1 MKIVM
6 ETEKIYYADCHCAT
20 FRARVLECS
29 ETEGGFAVTLDRTA
43 FYPLGGGQAADTG
56 TLGGVRVLDT
66 REEGEKIVHLCG
78 GPLTVSSTVDGQID
92 YEARFVRMQQHTGE
106 HIVSG
111 ILHRLYGCHNT
122 GFHMNQTGIVIDFD
136 AVIPA
141 EKLPEIEREA
151 NEAIWKNIP
160 LHIWAP
166 GPEELEQVP
175 YRTKRAL
182 PWPVRIVEVPG
193 FDICA
198 CCGVHVAAT
207 GEIGLIKLLSAIPCR
222 GGTRIEMAA
231 GRAAFDLMNAVFDQ
245 NRQVSRL
252 LSAQLTQTAQ
262 GAEQLL
268 DTLNG
273 WKYRSGAL
281 ERQLFAYQAAAME
294 GMGDCF
300 FFADG
305 LNPEGLRNLTDQ
317 ASAKTGGIAAG
328 FSRNENGFHYCL
340 ALPGGD
346 LRGLNKELTAALNG
360 RGGGKPNFQQGSVKA
375 EEREIQAFFAGRGFK
390 KGKI

>member
-1 MKIVM
+1 MRVM
-6 ETEKIYYADCHCAT
+6 TTEKIYYADCHLSG
-20 FRARVLECS
+20 FEARVLDCR
-29 ETEGGFAVTLDRTA
+29 ETEAGFAVILDRTA

-66 REEGEKIVHLCG
+66 REKGEKIVHLCG
-78 GPLTVSSTVDGQID
+78 GPLTVGSEVTGQID

-160 LHIWAP
+160 LHIWTP
-166 GPEELEQVP
+166 GPEELEKLP

-207 GEIGLIKLLSAIPCR
+207 GEIGLIKLLSAVPCR

-231 GRAAFDLMNAVFDQ
+231 GRAAFDLANAVFDQ

-262 GAEQLL
+262 GAAQLL
-268 DTLNG
+268 DTMND
-273 WKYRSGAL
+273 WKYRAGAL
-281 ERQLFAYQAAAME
+281 ERQLFAYQAAALA
-294 GMGDCF
+294 GPGNCCF
-300 FFADG
+300 FARG
-305 LNPEGLRNLTDQ
+305 LNPEGLRNLTDM
-317 ASAKTGGIAAG
+317 ASAGIGGVTAG
-328 FSRNENGFHYCL
+328 FSKNETGFHYCL
-340 ALPGGD
+340 AQPGGD
-346 LRGLNKELTAALNG
+346 LRALNKEMNTALSG
-360 RGGGKPNFQQGSVKA
+360 RGGGKPNFQQGSVRA
-375 EEREIQAFFAGRGFK
+375 EEAQIRAFFAGKGFRE
-390 KGKI
+390 GKI

>member
-1 MKIVM
+1 M

-29 ETEGGFAVTLDRTA
+29 ETEGGFAVVLDRTA

-66 REEGEKIVHLCG
+66 REVGEKIVHLCD
-78 GPLTVSSTVDGQID
+78 GPLTVGSTVAGQID
-92 YEARFVRMQQHTGE
+92 YDARFVRMQQHTGE

-136 AVIPA
+136 TVIPA
-141 EKLPEIEREA
+141 EKLPEVEREA

-160 LHIWAP
+160 LHIWTP
-166 GPEELEQVP
+166 GPEELEKVS

-262 GAEQLL
+262 GAEQML

-281 ERQLFAYQAAAME
+281 ERQLFAYQAATLE

-317 ASAKTGGIAAG
+317 ASAKTGGTAAG
-328 FSRNENGFHYCL
+328 FSKNENGFHYVL

-346 LRGLNKELTAALNG
+346 LRGLNRELTAALNG

-375 EEREIQAFFAGRGFK
+375 AEAEIQAFFEERGFK

>member
-56 TLGGVRVLDT
+56 ALGGVRVLDT
-66 REEGEKIVHLCG
+66 REEGENIVHLCD
-78 GPLTVSSTVDGQID
+78 GPLTVGSTVDGQID

-160 LHIWAP
+160 LHIWTP

-273 WKYRSGAL
+273 WKYRAGAL
-281 ERQLFAYQAAAME
+281 ERQLFAYQAATLE

>member
-1 MKIVM
+1 MLLPCVASAKNI
-6 ETEKIYYADCHCAT
+6 A
-20 FRARVLECS
+20 
-29 ETEGGFAVTLDRTA
+29 G
-43 FYPLGGGQAADTG
+43 YP
-56 TLGGVRVLDT
+56 
-66 REEGEKIVHLCG
+66 
-78 GPLTVSSTVDGQID
+78 TVDGWD
-92 YEARFVRMQQHTGE
+92 YTVYDDGTAELTSAPGATGA
-106 HIVSG
+106 V
-111 ILHRLYGCHNT
+111 
-122 GFHMNQTGIVIDFD
+122 
-136 AVIPA
+136 VIPETITYESNTYTVTRLGFSLFDSNVNITA
-141 EKLPEIEREA
+141 IQLPSGLKELGGRALAWCTNLETVTG
-151 NEAIWKNIP
+151 
-160 LHIWAP
+160 
-166 GPEELEQVP
+166 GPEELEKVP

-193 FDICA
+193 YDICA

-231 GRAAFDLMNAVFDQ
+231 GRAAFDLMNVVFDQ

-262 GAEQLL
+262 GTEQLL

-328 FSRNENGFHYCL
+328 FSKNENGFHYVL

-375 EEREIQAFFAGRGFK
+375 EEREIQAFFEGKGFK

>member
-1 MKIVM
+1 M

-66 REEGEKIVHLCG
+66 REEGEKIVHLCDG
-78 GPLTVSSTVDGQID
+78 SLTVGSTVDGQID

-136 AVIPA
+136 TVIPA

-160 LHIWAP
+160 LHIWTP
-166 GPEELEQVP
+166 GPEALEQVP

-273 WKYRSGAL
+273 WKYRAGAL

-328 FSRNENGFHYCL
+328 FSKNGNGFHYCL

-346 LRGLNKELTAALNG
+346 LRGLNRELTAALNG

>member
-66 REEGEKIVHLCG
+66 REEGEKIVHLCDG
-78 GPLTVSSTVDGQID
+78 SLTVGSTVDGQID

-136 AVIPA
+136 TVIPA

-160 LHIWAP
+160 LHIWTP
-166 GPEELEQVP
+166 GPEALEQVP

-281 ERQLFAYQAAAME
+281 ERQLFAYQAAALE

>member
-1 MKIVM
+1 M

-56 TLGGVRVLDT
+56 TLGSVRVLDT
-66 REEGEKIVHLCG
+66 REEGEKIVHLCDS
-78 GPLTVSSTVDGQID
+78 PLTVGSTVDGQID

-160 LHIWAP
+160 LHIWTP
-166 GPEELEQVP
+166 GPEALEQVP

-245 NRQVSRL
+245 NRKVSRL

-281 ERQLFAYQAAAME
+281 ERQLFAYQAAALE

-346 LRGLNKELTAALNG
+346 LRGLNRELTAALNG

>member
-1 MKIVM
+1 M

-56 TLGGVRVLDT
+56 ALGGVRVLDT
-66 REEGEKIVHLCG
+66 REEGENIIHLCD
-78 GPLTVSSTVDGQID
+78 GPLTVGSTVDGEID

-160 LHIWAP
+160 LHIWTP
-166 GPEELEQVP
+166 GPEALEQVP

-273 WKYRSGAL
+273 WKYRAGAL
-281 ERQLFAYQAAAME
+281 ERQLFAYQAAALE

-328 FSRNENGFHYCL
+328 FSRNGNGFHYCL

-346 LRGLNKELTAALNG
+346 LRGLNRELTAALNG

-375 EEREIQAFFAGRGFK
+375 EEREIQAFFTGKGFK

>member
-1 MKIVM
+1 M

-29 ETEGGFAVTLDRTA
+29 ETAGGFAVTLDRTA

-66 REEGEKIVHLCG
+66 REEGEKIVHLCD

-136 AVIPA
+136 TVIPA

-160 LHIWAP
+160 LHIWTP
-166 GPEELEQVP
+166 GPEELEKVP
-175 YRTKRAL
+175 YRTKRPCPGRCGSWRCRAL
-182 PWPVRIVEVPG
+182 ISAP
-193 FDICA
+193 
-198 CCGVHVAAT
+198 AAASMWRRRARS
-207 GEIGLIKLLSAIPCR
+207 GSSSFSLPFPAGAAPASKW
-222 GGTRIEMAA
+222 AA

-317 ASAKTGGIAAG
+317 ASAKTGG
-328 FSRNENGFHYCL
+328 HC
-340 ALPGGD
+340 GGI
-346 LRGLNKELTAALNG
+346 
-360 RGGGKPNFQQGSVKA
+360 FQ
-375 EEREIQAFFAGRGFK
+375 E
-390 KGKI
+390 

>member
-1 MKIVM
+1 M

-56 TLGGVRVLDT
+56 TLGSVRVLDT
-66 REEGEKIVHLCG
+66 REEGEKIVHLCDS
-78 GPLTVSSTVDGQID
+78 PLTVGSTVDGQID

-160 LHIWAP
+160 LHIWTP
-166 GPEELEQVP
+166 GPEALEQVP

-245 NRQVSRL
+245 NRKVSRL

-281 ERQLFAYQAAAME
+281 ERQLFAYQAAALE

-346 LRGLNKELTAALNG
+346 LRGLNRELTAALNG

-375 EEREIQAFFAGRGFK
+375 EEREIQAFFAGKGFK

>member
-78 GPLTVSSTVDGQID
+78 GPLTVGSTVDGEID

-160 LHIWAP
+160 LHIWTP

-193 FDICA
+193 YDICA

-273 WKYRSGAL
+273 WKYRAGAL
-281 ERQLFAYQAAAME
+281 ERQLFAYQAAALE

-346 LRGLNKELTAALNG
+346 LRGLNRELTAALNG
-360 RGGGKPNFQQGSVKA
+360 RGGGKPNFQQGSVKV

>member
-1 MKIVM
+1 MNIVM

-66 REEGEKIVHLCG
+66 REEGEKIVHLCDG
-78 GPLTVSSTVDGQID
+78 SLTVGSTVDGQID

-136 AVIPA
+136 TVIPA

-160 LHIWAP
+160 LHIWTP
-166 GPEELEQVP
+166 GPEALEQVP

-273 WKYRSGAL
+273 WKYRAGAL
-281 ERQLFAYQAAAME
+281 ERQLFAYQAAALE

-346 LRGLNKELTAALNG
+346 LRGLNRELTAALNG

>member
-1 MKIVM
+1 M
-6 ETEKIYYADCHCAT
+6 ETEKIYYTDCHLFA
-20 FRARVLECS
+20 FEARVLECRQ
-29 ETEGGFAVTLDRTA
+29 TEGGFSVVLDRTA

-56 TLGGVRVLDT
+56 ELGGVQVLDT
-66 REEGEKIVHLCG
+66 REEGETVVHLCD
-78 GPLTVSSTVDGQID
+78 GPLAVGSAVTGRID
-92 YEARFVRMQQHTGE
+92 YAARFVRMQQHTGE

-141 EKLPEIEREA
+141 ERLPEIEREA
-151 NEAIWKNIP
+151 NEAVWKNIP
-160 LHIWAP
+160 LHIWTP
-166 GPEELEQVP
+166 SPRELETLT

-182 PWPVRIVEVPG
+182 PWPVRIVEIPG
-193 FDICA
+193 YDVCA

-231 GRAAFDLMNAVFDQ
+231 GMAAFALTNTVFDQ

-262 GAEQLL
+262 GAQQLL
-268 DTLNG
+268 DTMNA
-273 WKYRSGAL
+273 WKYRAGAL
-281 ERQLFAYQAAAME
+281 ERQLFAYQAEALA
-294 GMGDCF
+294 GLGNCW
-300 FFADG
+300 FFAEG
-305 LNPEGLRNLTDQ
+305 LSPEGLRTLTDL
-317 ASAKTGGIAAG
+317 ASGKTGGITAG
-328 FSRNENGFHYCL
+328 FSQNESGFHYCL

-346 LRGLNKELTAALNG
+346 LRALNRELTAALNG
-360 RGGGKPNFQQGSVKA
+360 RGGGKPNFQQGSLKA
-375 EEREIQAFFAGRGFK
+375 ESAQISAFFAEKGFRE
-390 KGKI
+390 GKP

>member
-1 MKIVM
+1 M

-20 FRARVLECS
+20 FQARVLECS

-66 REEGEKIVHLCG
+66 REEGEKIVHLCDG
-78 GPLTVSSTVDGQID
+78 SLTVSSTVDGQID

-136 AVIPA
+136 TVILA

-160 LHIWAP
+160 LHIWTP
-166 GPEELEQVP
+166 GPEALEQVP

-281 ERQLFAYQAAAME
+281 ERQLFAYQAAALE

-346 LRGLNKELTAALNG
+346 LRGLNRELTAALNG

>member
-1 MKIVM
+1 M

-29 ETEGGFAVTLDRTA
+29 GTEGGFAVTLDRTA

-66 REEGEKIVHLCG
+66 REEGEKIVHLCD
-78 GPLTVSSTVDGQID
+78 GPLTVGSTVDGQID

-160 LHIWAP
+160 LHIWTP

-268 DTLNG
+268 DTLLRACEREQRLEIPLRG
-273 WKYRSGAL
+273 SGAAAL
-281 ERQLFAYQAAAME
+281 CLSGGGPGRNGGLLLLCGRPESRGLAESDRPGFRQNRRH
-294 GMGDCF
+294 C
-300 FFADG
+300 
-305 LNPEGLRNLTDQ
+305 
-317 ASAKTGGIAAG
+317 GGI
-328 FSRNENGFHYCL
+328 
-340 ALPGGD
+340 
-346 LRGLNKELTAALNG
+346 
-360 RGGGKPNFQQGSVKA
+360 FQ
-375 EEREIQAFFAGRGFK
+375 E
-390 KGKI
+390 

>member
-1 MKIVM
+1 M

-66 REEGEKIVHLCG
+66 REEGEKIVHLCDG
-78 GPLTVSSTVDGQID
+78 SLTVGSTVDGQID

-136 AVIPA
+136 TVIPA

-160 LHIWAP
+160 LHIWTP

-346 LRGLNKELTAALNG
+346 LRGLNRELTAALNG

>member
-1 MKIVM
+1 M

-56 TLGGVRVLDT
+56 ALGGVRVLDT
-66 REEGEKIVHLCG
+66 REEGENIVHLCD
-78 GPLTVSSTVDGQID
+78 GPLTVGSTVDGQID

-160 LHIWAP
+160 LHIWTP

-273 WKYRSGAL
+273 WKYRAGAL
-281 ERQLFAYQAAAME
+281 ERQLFAYQAATLE

-346 LRGLNKELTAALNG
+346 LRGLNRELTAALNG

>member
-1 MKIVM
+1 M

-56 TLGGVRVLDT
+56 ALGGVRVLDT
-66 REEGEKIVHLCG
+66 REEGENIVHLCD
-78 GPLTVSSTVDGQID
+78 GPLTVGSTVDGQID

-160 LHIWAP
+160 LHIWTP
-166 GPEELEQVP
+166 GPEALEKVP

-281 ERQLFAYQAAAME
+281 ERQLFAYQAAALE

-346 LRGLNKELTAALNG
+346 LRGLNRELTAVLNG

-375 EEREIQAFFAGRGFK
+375 EEREIQAFFVGKGFK

>member
-1 MKIVM
+1 M

-29 ETEGGFAVTLDRTA
+29 ETEGGFAVTLDKTA

-56 TLGGVRVLDT
+56 ALGGVRVLDT
-66 REEGEKIVHLCG
+66 REEGEKIVHLCDG
-78 GPLTVSSTVDGQID
+78 SLTVGSTVDGQID

-160 LHIWAP
+160 LHIWTP
-166 GPEELEQVP
+166 GPEALEQVP

-231 GRAAFDLMNAVFDQ
+231 GQAAFDLMNAVFDQ

-281 ERQLFAYQAAAME
+281 ERQLFAYQAAALE

-328 FSRNENGFHYCL
+328 FSKNENGFHYCL

-346 LRGLNKELTAALNG
+346 LRGLNRELTAALNG

>member
-1 MKIVM
+1 M

-29 ETEGGFAVTLDRTA
+29 ETEGGFAVTLDKTA

-66 REEGEKIVHLCG
+66 REEGEKIVHLCDG
-78 GPLTVSSTVDGQID
+78 SLTVGSTVDGQID

-160 LHIWAP
+160 LHIWTP

-273 WKYRSGAL
+273 WKYRAGAL
-281 ERQLFAYQAAAME
+281 ERQLFAYQAAALE

-346 LRGLNKELTAALNG
+346 LRGLNRELTAALNG

>member
-1 MKIVM
+1 M

-66 REEGEKIVHLCG
+66 REEGEKIVHLCDS
-78 GPLTVSSTVDGQID
+78 PLTVGSTVDGQID

-160 LHIWAP
+160 LHIWTP
-166 GPEELEQVP
+166 GPEALEQVP

-273 WKYRSGAL
+273 WKYRAGAL
-281 ERQLFAYQAAAME
+281 ERQLFAYQAAALE

-346 LRGLNKELTAALNG
+346 LRGLNRELTAALNG

>member
-56 TLGGVRVLDT
+56 ALGGVRVLDT
-66 REEGEKIVHLCG
+66 QEEGENIVHLCD
-78 GPLTVSSTVDGQID
+78 GPLTVGSTVDGQID

-160 LHIWAP
+160 LHIWTP
-166 GPEELEQVP
+166 GPEALEQVP

-346 LRGLNKELTAALNG
+346 LRGLNRELTAALNG

-375 EEREIQAFFAGRGFK
+375 EEREIQAFFAEKGFK

>member
-1 MKIVM
+1 M

-66 REEGEKIVHLCG
+66 REEGEKIVHLCDG
-78 GPLTVSSTVDGQID
+78 SLTVGSTVDGQID

-136 AVIPA
+136 TVIPA

-160 LHIWAP
+160 LHIWTP
-166 GPEELEQVP
+166 GPEALEQVP

-281 ERQLFAYQAAAME
+281 ERQLFAYQAAALK

-346 LRGLNKELTAALNG
+346 LRGLNRELTAALNG

-375 EEREIQAFFAGRGFK
+375 EEREIQAFFAEKGFK

>member
-1 MKIVM
+1 M

-56 TLGGVRVLDT
+56 TLGDVRVLDT
-66 REEGEKIVHLCG
+66 REEGEKIVHLCDG
-78 GPLTVSSTVDGQID
+78 SLTVGSTVDGQID

-136 AVIPA
+136 TVIPA

-160 LHIWAP
+160 LHIWTP
-166 GPEELEQVP
+166 GPEALEQVP

-281 ERQLFAYQAAAME
+281 ERQLFAYQAAALE

-346 LRGLNKELTAALNG
+346 LRGLNRELTAALNG

>member
-1 MKIVM
+1 M

-56 TLGGVRVLDT
+56 TLGSVRVLDT
-66 REEGEKIVHLCG
+66 REEGEKIVHLCDS
-78 GPLTVSSTVDGQID
+78 PLTVGSTVDGQID

-160 LHIWAP
+160 LHIWTP
-166 GPEELEQVP
+166 GPEALEQVP

-346 LRGLNKELTAALNG
+346 LRGLNRELTAALNG

>member
-1 MKIVM
+1 M

-56 TLGGVRVLDT
+56 ALGGVRVLDT
-66 REEGEKIVHLCG
+66 REEGENIVHLCD
-78 GPLTVSSTVDGQID
+78 GPLTVGSTVDGQID

-136 AVIPA
+136 TVIPA

-160 LHIWAP
+160 LHIWTP
-166 GPEELEQVP
+166 GPEALKKVP

-328 FSRNENGFHYCL
+328 FSRNGNGFHYCL

-346 LRGLNKELTAALNG
+346 LRGLNRELTAALNG

>member
-1 MKIVM
+1 M
-6 ETEKIYYADCHCAT
+6 ECRTLYYEDCHLSRFT
-20 FRARVLECS
+20 ARVTACQQAQKGWEIQ
-29 ETEGGFAVTLDRTA
+29 LDATA
-43 FYPLGGGQAADTG
+43 FYPEGGGQAADTG
-56 TLGGVRVLDT
+56 TLGGVPVT
-66 REEGEKIVHLCG
+66 HVREKDGKIFHLCAA
-78 GPLTVSSTVDGQID
+78 PLEVGAQVEGILD
-92 YEARFVRMQQHTGE
+92 YAGRFDRMQQHSGE

-111 ILHRLYGCHNT
+111 LIHSRWGWHNT
-122 GFHMNQTGIVIDFD
+122 GFHMGSDVITIDFD
-136 AVIPA
+136 GVIPA
-141 EKLPEIEREA
+141 QELPSLEAAA
-151 NEAIWKNIP
+151 NEAVWRNIP
-160 LHIWAP
+160 LKIWTP
-166 GPEELEQVP
+166 SEQELPNVR

-193 FDICA
+193 YDICA

-262 GAEQLL
+262 GTEQLL

-328 FSRNENGFHYCL
+328 FSKNENGFHYVL

-346 LRGLNKELTAALNG
+346 LRVLNKELTAALNG

-375 EEREIQAFFAGRGFK
+375 EEREIQAFFEGKGFK

>member
-66 REEGEKIVHLCG
+66 REEGEKIVHLCDG
-78 GPLTVSSTVDGQID
+78 SLTVGSTVDGQID

-136 AVIPA
+136 TVIPA

-160 LHIWAP
+160 LHIWTP
-166 GPEELEQVP
+166 GPEALEQVP

-281 ERQLFAYQAAAME
+281 ERQLFAYQAAALE

-346 LRGLNKELTAALNG
+346 LRGLNRELTAALNG

-375 EEREIQAFFAGRGFK
+375 EEREIQAFFAEKGFK

>member
-1 MKIVM
+1 M

-66 REEGEKIVHLCG
+66 REKGEKIVHLCG
-78 GPLTVSSTVDGQID
+78 GPLTVGSTVDGEID

-160 LHIWAP
+160 LHIWTP
-166 GPEELEQVP
+166 GPEALEQVP

-281 ERQLFAYQAAAME
+281 ERQLFAYQAAALE

-328 FSRNENGFHYCL
+328 FSRNENSFHYCL

-346 LRGLNKELTAALNG
+346 LRGLNRELTAALNG

-375 EEREIQAFFAGRGFK
+375 EEREIQAFFAGKGFQ

>member
-1 MKIVM
+1 M

-66 REEGEKIVHLCG
+66 REEGEKIVHLCDG
-78 GPLTVSSTVDGQID
+78 SLTVGSTVDGQID

-136 AVIPA
+136 TVIPA

-160 LHIWAP
+160 LHIWTP
-166 GPEELEQVP
+166 GPEALEQVP

-281 ERQLFAYQAAAME
+281 ERQLFAYQAAALG

-328 FSRNENGFHYCL
+328 FSKNENGFHYCL

-346 LRGLNKELTAALNG
+346 LRGLNRELTAALNG

>member
-1 MKIVM
+1 MKKVM
-6 ETEKIYYADCHCAT
+6 ETEKIYYADCHCAC
-20 FRARVLECS
+20 FEARVLECS
-29 ETEGGFAVTLDRTA
+29 EAEGGFAIVLDRTA

-66 REEGEKIVHLCG
+66 REAGEKIVHLCD
-78 GPLTVSSTVDGQID
+78 GPLTVGSTVTGQID
-92 YEARFVRMQQHTGE
+92 YAARFVRMQQHTGE

-141 EKLPEIEREA
+141 EKLPEIEGEA

-160 LHIWAP
+160 LHIWTP
-166 GPEELEQVP
+166 SPEELEKVP

-193 FDICA
+193 YDICA
-198 CCGVHVAAT
+198 CCGVHVAST

-262 GAEQLL
+262 GAEQML
-268 DTLNG
+268 DALNG
-273 WKYRSGAL
+273 WKYRAGAL
-281 ERQLFAYQAAAME
+281 ERQLFAYQAATLA

-300 FFADG
+300 FFAQG
-305 LNPEGLRNLTDQ
+305 LSPEGLRNLTDLA
-317 ASAKTGGIAAG
+317 ASKTGGTTAG
-328 FSRNENGFHYCL
+328 FAKKEDGFHYCL

-346 LRGLNKELTAALNG
+346 LRALNQELTTALNG

-375 EEREIQAFFAGRGFK
+375 GEAEIRAFFEGKGFRE
-390 KGKI
+390 GKI